1 MSIRLRLTL
10 AYVVLLGVILGIF
23 GVGLY
28 TIISNSLYDDVNQR
42 LTSRAQEVQASVDAA
57 VEVQQDPLILL
68 RQGGYLIPKA
78 DVFSTGDI
86 YVQIMN
92 SDGTVISRS
101 DNLGLQRLPMDPAT
115 VRQVMQGQNVMTTLR
130 AGQTRLQVLAA
141 PLRVRDRVIAIL
153 LVAQSLREVDVTLA
167 RLTLFIG
174 GSIAIALVLAFGLGA
189 FLASNALT
197 PMDRVTKTARSI
209 SRSGDL
215 GRRLEQPRTLDEVGR
230 LAQTFNEML
239 ARIEGLFRAQQ
250 RFVADVSHELRSP
263 LTAIRGNLDLLE
275 RGAADDPAARQEA
288 LGAMDVE
295 VQHMS
300 RLVADLLTLAR
311 ADAGVPI
318 EKQPVELDTILLDVY
333 RHARLTAQG
342 VTISIANEDQV
353 TVQGDPDRLKQLFL
367 NLTDNALKY
376 TPAGGRVTLAWERA
390 DGWVRVAVADT
401 GIGIAPENLPHLF
414 ERFYRADKARSR
426 EQGGTGLGLAIAKWI
441 AEAHGGKILVESQV
455 GKGSTFTV
463 LLPLAKQ

>member
-1 MSIRLRLTL
+1 
-10 AYVVLLGVILGIF
+10 
-23 GVGLY
+23 
-28 TIISNSLYDDVNQR
+28 
-42 LTSRAQEVQASVDAA
+42 
-57 VEVQQDPLILL
+57 
-68 RQGGYLIPKA
+68 
-78 DVFSTGDI
+78 
-86 YVQIMN
+86 
-92 SDGTVISRS
+92 
-101 DNLGLQRLPMDPAT
+101 
-115 VRQVMQGQNVMTTLR
+115 
-130 AGQTRLQVLAA
+130 
-141 PLRVRDRVIAIL
+141 
-153 LVAQSLREVDVTLA
+153 
-167 RLTLFIG
+167 
-174 GSIAIALVLAFGLGA
+174 
-189 FLASNALT
+189 
-197 PMDRVTKTARSI
+197 MDRVTKTARSI